1 MKIIWPR
8 RDALEIHHPVRSD
21 LARQI
26 VQRNRSGPSALG
38 MLPTT
43 PINSFTAEGCER
55 LQNRRAIPAPLHRI
69 VHAPIS
75 GVWCE
80 IEMTIGA

>member
-1 MKIIWPR
+1 VKIIWPR

-43 PINSFTAEGCER
+43 PINSFTAEGRER
-55 LQNRRAIPAPLHRI
+55 LRLLTAL
-69 VHAPIS
+69 IS
-75 GVWCE
+75 T
-80 IEMTIGA
+80 MSFS

>member
-43 PINSFTAEGCER
+43 PINSFTAEGRER
-55 LQNRRAIPAPLHRI
+55 LRKMQLYSVTEWPFGE
-69 VHAPIS
+69 S
-75 GVWCE
+75 
-80 IEMTIGA
+80 